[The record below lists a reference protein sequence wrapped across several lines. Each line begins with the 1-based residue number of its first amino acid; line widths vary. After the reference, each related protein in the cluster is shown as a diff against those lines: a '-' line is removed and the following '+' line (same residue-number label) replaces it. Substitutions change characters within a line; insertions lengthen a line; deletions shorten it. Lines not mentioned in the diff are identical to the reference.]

1 VKRVVPREIAEHD
14 VDLAADFYTDEAGED
29 FGQAFVDTLE
39 KTYRSIAER
48 PKTGSLRL
56 GEAATLP
63 GLRTRRLSR
72 FPYLVVYF
80 EREDHIDVWRVL
92 HVRRDLVAAL
102 EADRAD
108 S

>member
-1 VKRVVPREIAEHD
+1 MKRVVPREVAEHD
-14 VDLAADFYTDEAGED
+14 VDLAADFYTDEGGAD
-29 FGQAFVDTLE
+29 FGQAFVDALE
-39 KTYRSIAER
+39 NAYHAIAER
-48 PKTGSLRL
+48 PKTGSLWL

-63 GLRTRRLSR
+63 GLRTRRLRR

-92 HVRRDLVAAL
+92 HLRRDLVAAL
-102 EADRAD
+102 DADRSD